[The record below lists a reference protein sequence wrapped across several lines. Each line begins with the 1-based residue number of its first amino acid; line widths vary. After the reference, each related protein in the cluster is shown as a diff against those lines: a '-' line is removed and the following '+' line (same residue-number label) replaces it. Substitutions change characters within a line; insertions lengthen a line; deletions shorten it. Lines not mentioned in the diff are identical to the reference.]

1 MSDEAIK
8 KALEVASRELCFGP
22 DGEDCDKCMVPATC
36 KQPSLRVRDAA
47 AAIAAFLEALP
58 KYDNEGDAIPYDAEL
73 LAAAIR
79 RAGGAA

>member
-1 MSDEAIK
+1 MSDDAIK
-8 KALEVASRELCFGP
+8 TALDAAGQA
-22 DGEDCDKCMVPATC
+22 MA
-36 KQPSLRVRDAA
+36 RVQGYVDENTTDAAA
-47 AAIAAFLEALP
+47 AAIAAFLDALP